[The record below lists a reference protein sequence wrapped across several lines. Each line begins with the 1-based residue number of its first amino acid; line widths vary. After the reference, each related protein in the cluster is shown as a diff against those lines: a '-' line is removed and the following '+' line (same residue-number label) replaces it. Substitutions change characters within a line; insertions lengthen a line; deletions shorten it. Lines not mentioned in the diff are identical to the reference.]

1 MLCKHFH
8 FHSPP
13 QIEKNLAAGDG
24 AFYNLLPCRVSGAVP
39 LQRHTSSGAR
49 GSPKSFKKEL
59 QNNSKFL
66 PSAAMPLVTKPLY
79 EFGQFRLD
87 PGQRLLSR
95 QGEPVSLAPKAFELL
110 IVLIES
116 AGRLL
121 TKDDLMKQLWPNSFV
136 EEANLT
142 VNISALRKALGDTLD
157 GQEFIETVPKHGYRF
172 IAPVTE
178 VPEESKPPRQ
188 AKVQAIR
195 APVDG
200 KAHLSAD
207 ALPEDHF
214 SFDRNAPSRF
224 RSRFL
229 VVVALLVVAALAGGL
244 YSWYRQR
251 SGRRQVVDSPR
262 RLAILPFQNL
272 RQDSDS
278 DFLGYSLA
286 DAVIIKLG
294 YVQELRVRPSYAVAK
309 YRSQVIDIRK
319 TAEELNVDTLLMGN
333 FIRDG
338 NDLRIT
344 CQLVDA
350 STQNILWRRAFDL
363 KYDKLLTVHD
373 NVAQEIVRELAPNL
387 SASEAEKLKP
397 DKPVDP
403 LAYEYYLRGVDLY
416 SRSQFPTA
424 VKMLEKSAE
433 LDPNHALTWAYLG
446 RSYNAN
452 ASFKFG
458 GREDYGKAQAAF
470 EKALSLQP
478 TQIEANVYMANWF
491 TDTGRV
497 EQAVPLLRKALKTN
511 PDHAEV
517 HWELG
522 YAYRFAGMLKE
533 SAAECERGRELDPGV
548 KISSSALNTYLYL
561 GEYEKF
567 LASLPTTSE
576 AAFIFF
582 YRGFGEYHEKEW
594 DLATRDFDRAF
605 ELDPS
610 LLQAQVGKA
619 LSYGIAKHGPEGLQ
633 VLHDAEARIRERGV
647 GDSEAIYKIA
657 QAYAVLGDH
666 VSALRVLRL
675 SIENGFFAYPY
686 FVTDPLLDSLRSNP
700 EFAGLLKVAQQRHEA
715 FQRRF
720 F

>member
-1 MLCKHFH
+1 M
-8 FHSPP
+8 
-13 QIEKNLAAGDG
+13 
-24 AFYNLLPCRVSGAVP
+24 
-39 LQRHTSSGAR
+39 
-49 GSPKSFKKEL
+49 
-59 QNNSKFL
+59 
-66 PSAAMPLVTKPLY
+66 Y
-79 EFGQFRLD
+79 EFGGFRLD
-87 PGQRLLSR
+87 PGQHLLL
-95 QGEPVSLAPKAFELL
+95 QHEGEPVSLAPKAFELL
-110 IVLIES
+110 VVLIES
-116 AGRLL
+116 GGRLL
-121 TKDDLMKQLWPNSFV
+121 TKDHLMKQLWPDSFV

-142 VNISALRKALGDTLD
+142 VNISALRKALGDTAD
-157 GQEFIETVPKHGYRF
+157 GQAFIETVPKHGYRF

-178 VPEESKPPRQ
+178 LPEESKPTRR
-188 AKVQAIR
+188 AKVQPIR
-195 APVDG
+195 SPMGGNSDF
-200 KAHLSAD
+200 SAD
-207 ALPEDHF
+207 ATPVDHLVL
-214 SFDRNAPSRF
+214 DRDASP
-224 RSRFL
+224 RSRTRL
-229 VVVALLVVAALAGGL
+229 LGMVVLILGIALAGAF
-244 YSWYRQR
+244 YSLYRQR
-251 SGRRQVVDSPR
+251 SGRRQTLDSPR

-272 RQDSDS
+272 RQDPNS

-286 DAVIIKLG
+286 DAVITKLG
-294 YVQELRVRPSYAVAK
+294 YVQALRVRPSYAVAK
-309 YRSQVIDIRK
+309 YRNQIIDIRK
-319 TAEELNVDTLLMGN
+319 AAEDLNVDTLLMGN

-338 NDLRIT
+338 DDLRIT

-350 STQNILWRRAFDL
+350 STQNILWRGAFDL

-373 NVAQEIVRELAPNL
+373 KVAQQIVSGLELNL
-387 SASEAEKLKP
+387 SPSEAEELKP

-403 LAYEYYLRGVDLY
+403 LAYEYYFRGVDLY

-446 RSYNAN
+446 RSYNAS
-452 ASFKFG
+452 ASFEFG
-458 GREDYGKAQAAF
+458 GREDYSKAQAAF

-511 PDHAEV
+511 SDHAEV

-533 SAAECERGRELDPGV
+533 SAAECERARELDPGV
-548 KISSSALNTYLYL
+548 KFTSSALNAYLYL

-567 LASLPTTSE
+567 LDSLPTTSE
-576 AAFIFF
+576 AAFIVF
-582 YRGFGEYHEKEW
+582 YRGFGEYHEKKW
-594 DLATRDFDRAF
+594 YLATRDFDRAF
-605 ELDPS
+605 ELAPS

-619 LSYGIAKHGPEGLQ
+619 LSYGIANRNAQGLQ
-633 VLHDAEARIRERGV
+633 ILHNAEDRIRERGV

-686 FVTDPLLDSLRSNP
+686 FMTDPLLDSLRSNV
-700 EFAGLLKVAQQRHEA
+700 EFAGLVKVAEQRHES
-715 FQRRF
+715 FQSKF